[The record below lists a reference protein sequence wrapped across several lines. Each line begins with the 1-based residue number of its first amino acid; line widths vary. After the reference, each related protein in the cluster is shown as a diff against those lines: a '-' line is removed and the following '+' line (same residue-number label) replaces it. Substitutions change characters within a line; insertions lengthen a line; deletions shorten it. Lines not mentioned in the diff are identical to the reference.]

1 MSEDKDEKIALFR
14 YRIIASVLNEQ
25 GVGQM
30 KYFKKMSKR
39 EYDVPYLGPKKYKV
53 ATFKSWLRAYRD
65 GGFEALKPNTRSDKG
80 TSRKIDQALGDKIK
94 EKVEDFPSLSSAAI
108 YRLLIAEGQIM
119 PGSIEE
125 GTLRKYVKDN
135 DLKSSPLPVPRK
147 KYEKEHINELWIAD
161 SMHGPHIIHER
172 TNRKTFLIS
181 VIDDCSRVIVG
192 AGFFFQENSINL
204 QVILKEAFSRFGL
217 PKVLYTDNGSIFISS
232 HLQLACA
239 RLGIALVHSRPYDS
253 PSRGKIER
261 YHRTVRQKFLPLLG
275 LNPID
280 CLDNLNASFCPWLDK
295 DYHRSFHTGIK
306 GKPLDKWMDDLTN
319 TAIKRVSSHELDLAF
334 LMTIQRKV
342 KNDSTVSVNG
352 TLYETPPQ
360 FIGKKIQIRYPI
372 DNPQKM
378 HLWEDNKPVCPLK
391 KVNPIENANP
401 PAWEIKFHKGE

>member
-1 MSEDKDEKIALFR
+1 MSEDKDEKIALFK

-30 KYFKKMSKR
+30 EYFKKMSER
-39 EYDVPYLGPKKYKV
+39 EHDVPYLGIKKYQV
-53 ATFKSWLRAYRD
+53 PTFKSWLRAYRA

-80 TSRKIDQALGDKIK
+80 TSRKIDKALGDTIK
-94 EKVEDFPSLSSAAI
+94 EKVEYFPCLSLAAI

-119 PGSIEE
+119 PASIDE

-135 DLKSSPLPVPRK
+135 NLKISPQPVPRK

-161 SMHGPHIIHER
+161 SMHGPYLHEKTR
-172 TNRKTFLIS
+172 RQTFLIS
-181 VIDDCSRVIVG
+181 IIDDCSRVIVG
-192 AGFFFQENSINL
+192 ARFFFQENSINL
-204 QVILKEAFSRFGL
+204 QVILKEALSRFGL
-217 PKVLYTDNGSIFISS
+217 PKVLYCDNGSIFISS

-261 YHRTVRQKFLPLLG
+261 YHRTIRQKFLPLLD
-275 LNPID
+275 LTPID
-280 CLDNLNASFCPWLDK
+280 CLDDLNASFSPWLDK
-295 DYHRSFHTGIK
+295 DYHRNFHTGIK
-306 GKPLDKWMDDLTN
+306 SKPLDKWMDDLKN
-319 TAIKRVSSHELDLAF
+319 TPIKRISSHELDLAF
-334 LMTIQRKV
+334 YMTIQRKV

-352 TLYETPPQ
+352 TLYETPPK
-360 FIGKKIQIRYPI
+360 FIGKKIQIRYPL
-372 DNPQKM
+372 DKPQQM
-378 HLWEDNKPVCPLK
+378 HLWEDNKPVCLLK